1 MPRIT
6 DVDPTRPIDLNVV
19 GQSPHVVV
27 YRVWVMLPGGQWE
40 VIGTGSTADNIADHY
55 QKGPYP
61 EGTKLAYWFGIA
73 GNPST
78 DWQAL
83 LSIAQDGKIVP
94 GGACLEQG
102 KTNSKGAAV
111 REDQATFV

>member
-1 MPRIT
+1 MPGIA
-6 DVDPTRPIDLNVV
+6 DVDAGLPIDINVV

-27 YRVWVMLPGGQWE
+27 YRIWVMRPGAQWE

-55 QKGPYP
+55 RVGPYA

-73 GNPST
+73 GNPNT
-78 DWQAL
+78 TWQAL
-83 LSIAQDGKIVP
+83 LSIAQNGKIVP

-102 KTNSKGAAV
+102 KTNAKGAGV
-111 REDQATFV
+111 RENQVTFV